1 MRIKVYKNI
10 IFYITIDRMIGYML
24 MFLSI
29 NGAIYHAVFVDG
41 AAGGFGSFLHV
52 PSHGSV
58 LGVGL
63 SITFMN
69 KHTIK
74 DNQLGMVL
82 RKNLFLSGWV
92 VFLVKMVLIG
102 AGMHSEEA
110 RELKNLGQLLAQA
123 VLPIIYGITMGIIF
137 ETFLTRDPENE
148 QG

>member
-1 MRIKVYKNI
+1 MRIKVYRNI
-10 IFYITIDRMIGYML
+10 IFYITMDRMIGYML

-29 NGAIYHAVFVDG
+29 NGAIYHALFVNG
-41 AAGGFGSFLHV
+41 AAGGFGSFFHW

-69 KHTIK
+69 RHTIK

-82 RKNLFLSGWV
+82 RKNLFLSGWI

-102 AGMHSEEA
+102 SGMHSEEG
-110 RELKNLGQLLAQA
+110 RELKNLAPLLSQA
-123 VLPIIYGITMGIIF
+123 VIPIIYGIVMGIIF

-148 QG
+148 QV

>member
-1 MRIKVYKNI
+1 MRIKVYRNI
-10 IFYITIDRMIGYML
+10 IFYITMDRMIGYML

-29 NGAIYHAVFVDG
+29 NGAIYHALFVDG
-41 AAGGFGSFLHV
+41 AAGGFGSFIHW

-69 KHTIK
+69 RHTIK

-82 RKNLFLSGWV
+82 RKNLFISGWI
-92 VFLVKMVLIG
+92 VFFVKMVLIG
-102 AGMHSEEA
+102 SGMQYEEG
-110 RELKNLGQLLAQA
+110 RELKNLGPLLTLA
-123 VLPIIYGITMGIIF
+123 VIPIIYGIVMGIIF